1 MLFTKDIDKKLFAQ
15 YQMGADLENQMVV
28 AKIFNPYGRGTW
40 YLLNSDPSDPDYL
53 WAIVDLF
60 EVETGSVSR
69 SELESIKVPPF
80 GLHLERDSGFTPINA
95 AELYKGLMAGKHY
108 AEGGEITE
116 YQGTKAYTVNF
127 KTYRNFPAAWRVIFF
142 WGNTKPFVEVT
153 KVTNNPF
160 GGRLGKD
167 FDTLDKA
174 IAHYKSPEMKVLLL
188 QAGDVAKKA
197 GVPMDMFAKGGY
209 MAKGGEFNA
218 GDNLLLNI
226 SGKETIIVL
235 MKKPKE
241 GRFVNYVA
249 LDKEGKR
256 IYGHATIMDYDIFLK
271 SIIKKME
278 GGGMMAK
285 GGMIKVG
292 GKVGFLR
299 PNTGRYEYAE
309 VLEIDGDKV
318 SLVVRHPKRS
328 QWDNFFTESK
338 DRLVGFTKTSSEDW
352 KDGRPLVKFMADG
365 GEISSFEK
373 KIKDALKV
381 ENKWHFINEEVD
393 GKNVQLKMFVG
404 KKEVDVQIFRIN
416 GLGAKMPRNYV
427 GKRETLKMIMDNF
440 EPKMLSE
447 GGSTSSPNSEFMK
460 WFVDWSKSVNKYVY
474 VSITKPNEFSSPIKD
489 NNDKIVILDVIEKK
503 GDADAKKYFNEIL
516 KKADEFGVSIYL
528 EPIPRTQNLKSEEHK
543 KKITKDYLIKYYQK
557 FGFENTDGGFMVR
570 APKMEGG
577 AMMAKGGATF
587 GSFGSGRLNK
597 NAWVAANYIGDSKV
611 ELGELQSYLERN
623 TNEEFDKDKIYTITR
638 TLYKSGDY
646 VIDDNKDW
654 KLSKIYRKKKMTDGG
669 WIDDVTREMEE
680 LKKKYPKSKVTYF
693 FAKNPNGKNYV
704 IEVKEENKVIY
715 TTYDDKK
722 MAMGGAIKFK
732 DKVASIKAS
741 QLKRKRV
748 PKVVQKDYGKTFSPA
763 EAEDSAKRIVGAQT
777 AKERLMMRIKSKK
790 KK

>member
-1 MLFTKDIDKKLFAQ
+1 MMLFTKDIDKKLFAQ

-197 GVPMDMFAKGGY
+197 GVP
-209 MAKGGEFNA
+209 
-218 GDNLLLNI
+218 
-226 SGKETIIVL
+226 
-235 MKKPKE
+235 
-241 GRFVNYVA
+241 
-249 LDKEGKR
+249 
-256 IYGHATIMDYDIFLK
+256 
-271 SIIKKME
+271 ME